1 MLDVYVEKRLD
12 KGAERSKRKHENF
25 IKNDP
30 EAASTVGGAK
40 GTTAELLVSEQ
51 TRLLTSVS
59 SNSADQQSYS
69 APPTNDSIPLESV
82 DTCSGWPEVLTATHP
97 PTAAAG
103 QPLPTPPQAT
113 FNVVP
118 GFAGVGSVPVT
129 SSCERIVPGAADTVG
144 GLINVFVATA
154 EPASHT

>member
-1 MLDVYVEKRLD
+1 MVTSRAFGGTGLVPVANTWLT
-12 KGAERSKRKHENF
+12 
-25 IKNDP
+25 NDP
-30 EAASTVGGAK
+30 ETASTVGGAK
-40 GTTAELLVSEQ
+40 GTTAELLDSEH
-51 TRLLTSVS
+51 TRLVTSVS

-69 APPTNDSIPLESV
+69 VPPTKVEVPSARV
-82 DTCSGWPEVLTATHP
+82 DTCSGWPEVPTATHP
-97 PTAAAG
+97 PSEATGQLPAAS
-103 QPLPTPPQAT
+103 TQAT